1 MRQLG
6 GLEGDNVDVLRLVLR
21 LGLDLRRLLVKLVLA
36 LLLAAAP
43 VRRRVPLRRWRPR
56 RLARLVLLVLLE
68 LLEVGREGGPV
79 LAVLLR
85 PDEDVAR
92 LSAAGEDRPRR
103 VVREVDNRVLR
114 RDYYLLINN

>member
-43 VRRRVPLRRWRPR
+43 VKRRVPLRRPR

-114 RDYYLLINN
+114 RKCLGSV